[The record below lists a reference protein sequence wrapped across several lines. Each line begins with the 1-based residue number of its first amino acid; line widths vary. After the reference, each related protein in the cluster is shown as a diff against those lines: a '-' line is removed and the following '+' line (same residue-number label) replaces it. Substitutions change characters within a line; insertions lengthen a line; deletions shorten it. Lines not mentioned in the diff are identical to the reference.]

1 MAEQNSHILDLRVGL
16 RLGSL
21 RTWTVVS
28 SACIRSCDS
37 SSAFMREWTFDS
49 HLTCTF
55 MTQLAMSCLDLG
67 AHGPELGLHAVQRQA
82 QGVLAVDDVGDQR
95 RRGEGAGMGGL
106 GCGALTITD
115 FLSSPLAFAPQQS
128 AHL

>member
-1 MAEQNSHILDLRVGL
+1 MVSVPFQPRRKPSATDLPRVSWCSYTYAGVSRLAEQNSRILDFRVGL

-21 RTWTVVS
+21 RTWIVVS

-55 MTQLAMSCLDLG
+55 MTQLAMSCLDIS
-67 AHGPELGLHAVQRQA
+67 ARM
-82 QGVLAVDDVGDQR
+82 D
-95 RRGEGAGMGGL
+95 
-106 GCGALTITD
+106 
-115 FLSSPLAFAPQQS
+115 LSSASMRYSGRPREYLPLMT
-128 AHL
+128 